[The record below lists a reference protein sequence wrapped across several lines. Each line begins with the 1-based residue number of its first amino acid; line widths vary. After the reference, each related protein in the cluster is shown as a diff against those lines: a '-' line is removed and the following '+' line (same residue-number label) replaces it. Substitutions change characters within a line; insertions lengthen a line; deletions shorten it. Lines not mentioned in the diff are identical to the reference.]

1 MASLFCLPFV
11 SLLESMLKRITSV
24 GVSAAS
30 FMSASTIGFYDLFI
44 LDKVV
49 HRLSIPDLTVFQKV
63 GQDFQEVRF
72 TASKEAGNPHAH
84 LWCCFYN
91 PFL

>member
-24 GVSAAS
+24 GGISRQLH
-30 FMSASTIGFYDLFI
+30 IRQHHRIYDLLIF
-44 LDKVV
+44 DEVV

-63 GQDFQEVRF
+63 GEDFQEVRF
-72 TASKEAGNPHAH
+72 TASKEARNPNAH
-84 LWCCFYN
+84 LWRCSDN